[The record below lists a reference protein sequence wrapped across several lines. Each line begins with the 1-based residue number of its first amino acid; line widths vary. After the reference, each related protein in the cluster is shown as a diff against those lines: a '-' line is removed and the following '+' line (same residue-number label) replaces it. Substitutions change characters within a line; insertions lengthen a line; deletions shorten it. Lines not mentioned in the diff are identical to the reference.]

1 MFVLNGDDTR
11 EKENTGDQDER
22 KGLLLRSAGL
32 PCMSAN
38 TQLVICI
45 YRGKYIFTKTQ
56 FCFSILLTKN
66 TQKKH
71 FLKGCLQSR
80 RYHIGSFH

>member
-56 FCFSILLTKN
+56 FCLSILLTKN
-66 TQKKH
+66 TDYTH
-71 FLKGCLQSR
+71 F
-80 RYHIGSFH
+80 